1 MQEKKFISI
10 LFDLPF
16 EIKVNF
22 VAMWRLFKKYVLKRK
37 TLPTWNF
44 GLKRD
49 VFDPRDK
56 VYTPRY
62 RADIM
67 EYPKSTERRNF
78 KFFPYRWNQE
88 DIGSC
93 TGNGGMGGFVQAL
106 LRNNM
111 PVFEPSRLYA
121 YYNARTPDCKQEDSG
136 ASIRDLIKGL
146 NKYGVC
152 KEETW
157 PYITSKYAVEP
168 SNEAYMEAADHQIL
182 DYYRI
187 YPVTKEAIMDA
198 IYNGYAIVY
207 GQILYESFMDEGVAR
222 TGIVPNPKCWEDE
235 IGGHCKCAMDYE
247 PEGVFELNSWGRE
260 WGWDGGCLI
269 PWKYIL
275 DKNKSFDLWVIKL
288 TE

>member
-1 MQEKKFISI
+1 MN
-10 LFDLPF
+10 LPF

-22 VAMWRLFKKYVLKRK
+22 VAMWKLFKKYILRRK
-37 TLPTWNF
+37 SLPKKNF

-49 VFDPRDK
+49 TFDPRDK
-56 VYTPRY
+56 VYVPRY
-62 RADIM
+62 KTM
-67 EYPKSTERRNF
+67 QYPASTQRRNF
-78 KFFPYRWNQE
+78 KFFPFCWNQE

-93 TGNGGMGGFVQAL
+93 TGHGGVAGFVQAL

-111 PVFEPSRLYA
+111 PIFEPSRLYA
-121 YYNARTPDCKQEDSG
+121 YYNARTEDCKQEDSG

-146 NKYGVC
+146 NRYGVC

-157 PYITSKYAVEP
+157 PYITHKYAVQP
-168 SNEAYMEAADHQIL
+168 SAEAYAEGSDHQIL

-207 GQILYESFMDEGVAR
+207 GQILYESFMSDGVANS
-222 TGIVPNPKCWEDE
+222 GIVPVPKCWEDE
-235 IGGHCKCAMDYE
+235 IGGHCKCILDYE
-247 PEGVFELNSWGRE
+247 PDGVFELNSWGKE
-260 WGWDGGCLI
+260 WGASGGCLI
-269 PWKYIL
+269 PWKYVL
-275 DKNKSFDLWVIKL
+275 DKKKSFDFWVIKL